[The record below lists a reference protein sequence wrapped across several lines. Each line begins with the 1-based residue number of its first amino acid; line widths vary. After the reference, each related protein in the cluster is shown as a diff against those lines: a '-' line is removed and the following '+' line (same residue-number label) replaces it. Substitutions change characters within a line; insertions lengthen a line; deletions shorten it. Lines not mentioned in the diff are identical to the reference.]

1 MCTGSDS
8 GSCSGDLCQN
18 FELLSASSSSVNE
31 KDNKLSENSGISGN
45 PISLMVDCI
54 RMLKEVLFDP
64 IPWALSVV
72 CEEPSLLK
80 KIVYF
85 FAFLFT
91 APAYY
96 ALAIPFATLIGALF
110 LFFATLTV
118 ACVCGFFLLIY
129 LFWKVVFGAL

>member
-31 KDNKLSENSGISGN
+31 KDNKLSENPGISEN

-80 KIVYF
+80 KLSISSHF
-85 FAFLFT
+85 CSPHL
-91 APAYY
+91 
-96 ALAIPFATLIGALF
+96 LITLWLF
-110 LFFATLTV
+110 L
-118 ACVCGFFLLIY
+118 LLRS
-129 LFWKVVFGAL
+129 

>member
-31 KDNKLSENSGISGN
+31 KDNKLSENSGSSEN

-72 CEEPSLLK
+72 CEKPSLL
-80 KIVYF
+80 V
-85 FAFLFT
+85 LS
-91 APAYY
+91 
-96 ALAIPFATLIGALF
+96 
-110 LFFATLTV
+110 
-118 ACVCGFFLLIY
+118 
-129 LFWKVVFGAL
+129 